1 MKIQVEGYSLLKE
14 IGRGSFATVYLAKKS
29 PTDQSVALKLAEGEL
44 GATLKSLKQMWNEF
58 TV

>member
-44 GATLKSLKQMWNEF
+44 GATLKSLKQM
-58 TV
+58 